1 MRLIKSQKE
10 AFVRAVIQDIPVID
24 FNQQCREI
32 MEKSLKKII
41 PKNIQDFS
49 AKNQGWIGLGYY
61 STPASFS
68 NFAFIMPDSYDNEWK
83 NSYIVRDKDAEAWQK
98 LIELGNLAEEQ
109 KQKIKQVQRQLQVVI
124 DSCTTLK
131 QAVEQLPEFKKYLP
145 SEEQPSKNLPVA
157 NIVSELN
164 ALGFPK
170 KGKK

>member
-41 PKNIQDFS
+41 PKHVQDFA
-49 AKNQGWIGLGYY
+49 AKNPGWIELGYY
-61 STPASFS
+61 STPSSFN
-68 NFAFIMPDSYDNEWK
+68 NFAFIMPCSHHNEYR

-98 LIELGNLAEEQ
+98 LVELGNLEQEQ
-109 KQKIKQVQRQLQVVI
+109 KQKIKQVERQLQGVI
-124 DSCTTLK
+124 YSCTTLK
-131 QAVEQLPEFKKYLP
+131 QALEQLPEFKKYLP
-145 SEEQPSKNLPVA
+145 SEEEPSKNLPVA

>member
-41 PKNIQDFS
+41 PKHVQDFA
-49 AKNQGWIGLGYY
+49 AKNPGWIELGYY
-61 STPASFS
+61 STPSSFS
-68 NFAFIMPDSYDNEWK
+68 NFAFIMPRSHHT
-83 NSYIVRDKDAEAWQK
+83 YIVRDKDAEAWQK
-98 LIELGNLAEEQ
+98 LVELGNLEQEQ
-109 KQKIKQVQRQLQVVI
+109 KQKIKQVERQLQGAI
-124 DSCTTLK
+124 YSCTTLK
-131 QAVEQLPEFKKYLP
+131 QALEQLPEFKKYLP
-145 SEEQPSKNLPVA
+145 SEEEPSKNLPVA

>member
-41 PKNIQDFS
+41 PKHVQDFA
-49 AKNQGWIGLGYY
+49 AKNPGWIKLGYY
-61 STPASFS
+61 STPSSFS
-68 NFAFIMPDSYDNEWK
+68 NFAFIMPDSHRNEY
-83 NSYIVRDKDAEAWQK
+83 SIVRDKDNEAWQK
-98 LIELGNLAEEQ
+98 LVELGNLEQEQ
-109 KQKIKQVQRQLQVVI
+109 KQKIKQVERQLQCVI

-131 QAVEQLPEFKKYLP
+131 QALEQLPEFKKYLP
-145 SEEQPSKNLPVA
+145 SEEPSKNLPAA

-170 KGKK
+170 KGTS

>member
-41 PKNIQDFS
+41 PKHVQDFA
-49 AKNQGWIGLGYY
+49 AKNPGWIEHGYY
-61 STPASFS
+61 STPSSFS
-68 NFAFIMPDSYDNEWK
+68 NFAFIMPCSHHNEYR
-83 NSYIVRDKDAEAWQK
+83 NSYIVRDKDDEAWQK
-98 LIELGNLAEEQ
+98 LVELGNLEQEQ
-109 KQKIKQVQRQLQVVI
+109 KQKIKQVERQLQGAI
-124 DSCTTLK
+124 YSCTTLK
-131 QAVEQLPEFKKYLP
+131 QALEQLPEFKKYLP
-145 SEEQPSKNLPVA
+145 SEEEPSKNLPVA